1 MSKTGQLTEYIQSDM
16 SLMRMLETTIREHWT
31 DVAYTDYGT
40 DVHFTFAEVAKE
52 IKRLHLY
59 FEDLGLVKGDKIA
72 ICDKNSSKWAVGY
85 LAALTYGAITVP
97 ILNDFNGE
105 QIVNILEHSD
115 SKLLICGEAIL
126 KKVVDA
132 DEKLKAQMEK
142 GTSLFDVKSE
152 HYTIQNIVSIGTI
165 PYDMPFAQA
174 DVRYFVENPDDLA
187 MLSYTSGSTG
197 HSKGV
202 MIPYRAIT
210 SNIQFAD
217 EKLGLEH
224 CTRLVSLLPMAH
236 MYGFAF
242 EFMYEFCIGTHVH
255 FLTKAPSPSVLL
267 KAFADV
273 KPTIVIAVPLII
285 EKIVQGKI
293 FPVIQTARMRNL
305 LRIPFVSSIIYGKIR
320 KRLLDVFGGQ
330 VYEVIVGGAAFNSD
344 VEDFLRK
351 IHFPYTVGYGMTEC
365 APIICYRDWKT
376 FVKSSCGEPAPRME
390 VKILSKD
397 PENVPGEIVTRGTN
411 VMLGYYK
418 NPEATAEAIDKDG
431 WLHTGDLGTK
441 DKHGNVFIRGRAKN
455 MLLGANGQNIY
466 PEEIEEKLM
475 SHALIDECVVVQ
487 REQKLYGLV
496 YTSDDTLRTHGMTR
510 EDFKNHLDQYRRHVN
525 SLLPTFYQLTA
536 LEARD
541 EEFQKTPKRNI
552 KRFLYT

>member
-1 MSKTGQLTEYIQSDM
+1 MSKTGQLTEYIQSNM

-142 GTSLFDVKSE
+142 GTSLFDVKAE
-152 HYTIQNIVSIGTI
+152 QYTILNIVSIGTI

-174 DVRYFVENPDDLA
+174 DVRYFEENPDDLA

-202 MIPYRAIT
+202 MIPYRAIS

-242 EFMYEFCIGTHVH
+242 EFM
-255 FLTKAPSPSVLL
+255 
-267 KAFADV
+267 
-273 KPTIVIAVPLII
+273 VIAVPLII

-431 WLHTGDLGTK
+431 WLHTGDLGTM

-510 EDFKNHLDQYRRHVN
+510 EEFKNHLDQYRRHVN

>member
-1 MSKTGQLTEYIQSDM
+1 M

-31 DVAYTDYGT
+31 EVAYTDYGT
-40 DVHFTFAEVAKE
+40 DVQFTFAEVAKE
-52 IKRLHLY
+52 IKRLHLF
-59 FEDLGLVKGDKIA
+59 FEDLGIAKTDKIA
-72 ICDKNSSKWAVGY
+72 LCERNSSKWAIGY
-85 LAALTYGAITVP
+85 LAALTYGAVVVP

-105 QIVNILEHSD
+105 QIVNILAHSD
-115 SKLLICGEAIL
+115 SKLLMCGEGIL
-126 KKVVDA
+126 KKVVSA
-132 DEKLKAQMEK
+132 DESLKAQMEQ
-142 GTSLFDVKSE
+142 GTPLFDVKADA
-152 HYTIQNIVSIGTI
+152 YAILNLATIGTI

-174 DVRYFVENPDDLA
+174 DVRYFTDNPDDLA

-202 MIPYRAIT
+202 MIPYRAIV
-210 SNIQFAD
+210 SNVQFAD
-217 EKLGLEH
+217 EKLGMEH
-224 CTRLVSLLPMAH
+224 CTRLLSLLPMAH
-236 MYGFAF
+236 MYGYAF

-255 FLTKAPSPSVLL
+255 FLTKAPSPTVLL

-285 EKIVQGKI
+285 EKIVQGRI

-305 LRIPFVSSIIYGKIR
+305 LRIPFVSSFIYGKIR
-320 KRLLDVFGGQ
+320 RRLLNVFGGQ

-376 FVKSSCGEPAPRME
+376 FVKSSCGEAAPRME

-431 WLHTGDLGTK
+431 WLHTGDLGTM

-475 SHALIDECVVVQ
+475 GHALIDECVVVQ

-510 EDFKNHLDQYRRHVN
+510 EDFNSHLDQYRRHVN
-525 SLLPTFYQLTA
+525 SLLPSFYQLTA
-536 LEARD
+536 LEPRN

-552 KRFLYT
+552 KRYLYQ